1 MMPQYKGHHPSA
13 GQTSEEDDSRSS
25 GATATTNVKRR
36 KPTAAAG
43 PTAVAAMA
51 GTATATNN
59 NNDGATIEVA
69 RKPRGR
75 PPGSKNKPKP
85 PIIITR
91 DSDNAM
97 RPHIIEVPSGCD
109 IVEAV
114 AQFVRRRQFG
124 LCVMSGSG
132 TVANV
137 TLRQPASP
145 GATVTF
151 PGRFDILSL
160 SATYLPSSSSASP
173 TSSSIVAN
181 SGGFTI
187 SLAGAQGQVIG
198 GPVVGSLL
206 AAGTVVVVAAS
217 FATTSYHRLPAEDD
231 VLEKRIQTPATG
243 GGGGGGAAVVS
254 ESSAM
259 AVYTVSPTPMS
270 CHLTPD
276 VFWAPSARPPPPPY

>member
-25 GATATTNVKRR
+25 GATATTNAKRR
-36 KPTAAAG
+36 KPTAAAV
-43 PTAVAAMA
+43 PTAATMA
-51 GTATATNN
+51 STTNTT
-59 NNDGATIEVA
+59 NDGASIEVA

-151 PGRFDILSL
+151 HGRFDILSL
-160 SATYLPSSSSASP
+160 SATYLPSSSPASP

-206 AAGTVVVVAAS
+206 AAGTVIVVAAS
-217 FATTSYHRLPAEDD
+217 FATTSYHRLPAEDE
-231 VLEKRIQTPATG
+231 VLEKRIQTTPPPG
-243 GGGGGGAAVVS
+243 SGGGGGGAAVS
-254 ESSAM
+254 ESSAIS
-259 AVYTVSPTPMS
+259 AYTVSPTPMS

-276 VFWAPSARPPPPPY
+276 VFWAPSARPPPPY